1 MNNLKNKV
9 KDAELVLIGI
19 GERFTVKDNEQELI
33 QAYKKLKELLADKNY
48 FIITTCMDE
57 LLQKSGLREDRIVC
71 PLLEEE
77 SEEGKTTRWERYMK
91 WLQGTLNKKV
101 LILELGV
108 GMKFPSV
115 IRWPFE
121 KVAYF
126 NQKAGFYRVN
136 ETLYQLTEELKEKGI
151 SIPKNSIDWLF
162 GLC

>member
-77 SEEGKTTRWERYMK
+77 SEEGKITRWERYMK
-91 WLQGTLNKKV
+91 WLQGTLNRKLLV
-101 LILELGV
+101 IELGV
-108 GMKFPSV
+108 GLIYPDI
-115 IRWPFE
+115 IRFPFE
-121 KVAYF
+121 KITFY
-126 NQKAGFYRVN
+126 NQKSELYRIHDK
-136 ETLYQLTEELKEKGI
+136 LFQLPPELKERGHSLEKEPI
-151 SIPKNSIDWLF
+151 QFLQSIL
-162 GLC
+162 